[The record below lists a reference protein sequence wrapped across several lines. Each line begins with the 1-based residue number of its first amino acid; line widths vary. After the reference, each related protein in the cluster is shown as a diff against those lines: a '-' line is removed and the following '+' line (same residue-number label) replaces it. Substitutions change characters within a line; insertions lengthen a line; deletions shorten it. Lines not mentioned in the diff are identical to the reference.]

1 MKIKK
6 TGTTVL
12 YGSKTIDLKLNTDRV
27 TTLKPASDP
36 KTIVLSDKEIKEK
49 IESPINSEKIEKIV
63 GVKEKTIIVV
73 PDATRYVG
81 ADKIITIVIDK
92 LISSG
97 IPKDNISI
105 LIGGGIHRS
114 PSQDEID
121 KIIGKK
127 IARYFETNVHDAN
140 DDENLIYVGET
151 ERGTLVRLNKKL
163 VEADHIIQIGGIGFH
178 YIAGFSGGRKG
189 ILPGC
194 GAETTIQ
201 QNHKLAFD
209 KKTLRKSENIHSGN
223 LKDNPVHEDMLEA
236 VGFINPSFAINT
248 VLNSEREIINVYAG
262 HWKDS
267 HLQGC
272 EEYKKQN
279 SVTVNEKRRFVIV
292 SPGGFP
298 KDINLIQSHKA
309 MEHGS
314 VVLEDGG
321 TMIVIA
327 ECSQG
332 LGRDDFLDWFV
343 ENGANGTAEKLLNN
357 YKVYGQTAWGIG
369 WKAEKFNVI
378 LVSDLEPEIVKKT
391 GLNPCPDIDTA
402 LKSIEPEDSGYFIP
416 YGLTT
421 LPVLDS

>member
-1 MKIKK
+1 MNLKK
-6 TGTTVL
+6 TDTKVL
-12 YGSKTIDLKLNTDRV
+12 YGTKTVRLKLNTDRV
-27 TTLKPASDP
+27 STLKPEGDS
-36 KTIVLSDKEIKEK
+36 KTRGLSDKEIKNK
-49 IESPINSEKIEKIV
+49 IESPVNSEVIEKIV
-63 GVKEKTIIVV
+63 GINEKIIIVV

-81 ADKIITIVIDK
+81 ADKIITIIIDK

-97 IPKDNISI
+97 VQKDDISI
-105 LIGGGIHRS
+105 LIGGGIHRP
-114 PSQDEID
+114 PSKDEID
-121 KIIGKK
+121 KILGKK
-127 IARYFETNVHDAN
+127 IARSFEINIHDAN
-140 DDENLIYVGET
+140 DDKNLSYVGET
-151 ERGTLVRLNKKL
+151 KRGTLVRLNKKL
-163 VEADHIIQIGGIGFH
+163 IEADHIIQIGGISFH

-209 KKTLRKSENIHSGN
+209 RKTLRKSENIHSGN
-223 LKDNPVHEDMLEA
+223 LKGNPVHEDMLEA
-236 VGFINPSFAINT
+236 VSFINPSFAVNS
-248 VLNSEREIINVYAG
+248 VLNSEKEIINVYAG
-262 HWKDS
+262 HWKES
-267 HLQGC
+267 HLKGC
-272 EEYKKQN
+272 EEYKTQN
-279 SVTVNEKRRFVIV
+279 SVIVNEKRRVVIV

-314 VVLEDGG
+314 IVLEDGG

-343 ENGANGTAEKLLNN
+343 ENGANGTAKKLLDN
-357 YKVYGQTAWGIG
+357 YKVYGQTAWGIR

-378 LVSDLEPEIVKKT
+378 LVSDLEPEIVKKM

-402 LKSIEPEDSGYFIP
+402 LNIIKPNDSAYLIP

-421 LPVLDS
+421 LPVLNS

>member
-1 MKIKK
+1 MDSKKIN
-6 TGTTVL
+6 TTVL
-12 YGSKTIDLKLNTDRV
+12 YGTRAIDLKLSADRI
-27 TTLKPASDP
+27 TILKPASDL
-36 KTIVLSDKEIKEK
+36 KKNVLSDEEIKEK
-49 IESPINSEKIEKIV
+49 IESPINSDNIENIVSEKEKI
-63 GVKEKTIIVV
+63 IIVV

-81 ADKIITIVIDK
+81 ADKIITFVIDK

-97 IPKDNISI
+97 IQKENISI
-105 LIGGGIHRS
+105 LIGGGIHR
-114 PSQDEID
+114 PPDQDEIN
-121 KIIGKK
+121 KIIGEK
-127 IARYFETNVHDAN
+127 IAQSFEIISHDAN
-140 DDENLIYVGET
+140 DDENLTYLGKT
-151 ERGTLVRLNKKL
+151 GRGTRVKLNKKL
-163 VEADHIIQIGGIGFH
+163 VDADHIIQIGGIGFH

-209 KKTLRKSENIHSGN
+209 RKTLKKSANIHSGN

-236 VGFINPSFAINT
+236 VSFINPSFAINT
-248 VLNSEREIINVYAG
+248 VLNSEKEIINVYAG

-267 HLQGC
+267 HLKGC
-272 EEYKKQN
+272 EEYKKEN
-279 SVTVNEKRRFVIV
+279 SIVISEKRQFVIV

-343 ENGANGTAEKLLNN
+343 ENGADGTAKKLLDN
-357 YKVYGQTAWGIG
+357 YKVYGQTAWGIS

-378 LVSDLEPEIVKKT
+378 LVSDLEPETVKKL
-391 GLNPCPDIDTA
+391 GLHPCPDIATA
-402 LKSIEPEDSGYFIP
+402 LNSIKPEDSGYLIP
-416 YGLTT
+416 YALTT
-421 LPVLDS
+421 LPVLNS